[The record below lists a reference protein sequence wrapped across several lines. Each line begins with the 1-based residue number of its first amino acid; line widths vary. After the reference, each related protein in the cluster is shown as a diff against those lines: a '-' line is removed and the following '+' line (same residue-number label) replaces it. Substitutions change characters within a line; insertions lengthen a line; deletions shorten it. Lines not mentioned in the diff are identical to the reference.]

1 VLPIAISEFM
11 SFGCPASLSGLR
23 LAQLTAERA
32 SAKVQA

>member
-1 VLPIAISEFM
+1 MPLSEFI
-11 SFGCPASLSGLR
+11 SFGRPASLFGLR